1 MTQNMNRR
9 RVLAGIS
16 LGGTLALAGCTGG
29 PDIDYREDVANP
41 VVGDENAPVT
51 LTYFFNLTC
60 PACARFNDT
69 VQPNIDSEYI
79 SEGVVKQE
87 YISVTS
93 STNRDAADPLHSG
106 AYYIYEEVGPEAF
119 AEFRNRVYLEDA
131 TARQAISIGADV
143 GANESELEQAI
154 IQNIYRPVLEEDIAE
169 SERAGVTG
177 TPTVAVNGR
186 VLGSPSWEAIQNAVE
201 AELE

>member
-1 MTQNMNRR
+1 MTENVNRR
-9 RVLAGIS
+9 RVLAGVS
-16 LGGTLALAGCTGG
+16 LLGSTALAGCFSG
-29 PDIDYREDVANP
+29 PDIDYREDVSNP
-41 VVGDENAPVT
+41 VIGDEDAPVT

-60 PACARFNDT
+60 PGCASFNET
-69 VQPNIDSEYI
+69 VQPNIDAEYI
-79 SEGVVKQE
+79 SEGLVKQE
-87 YISVTS
+87 YISVTT

-119 AEFRNRVYLEDA
+119 VEFKDRVYSESA

-154 IQNIYRPVLEEDIAE
+154 IQNIYRPVIEEDIAE
-169 SERAGVTG
+169 AERAGATA
-177 TPTVAVNGR
+177 TPTIAINGR